1 MYYKDIYCFD
11 GVYLFLEDS
20 QEDYL
25 SLIVASEKEEMFSG
39 SYRTFE
45 IKNETTDIQVK
56 GREWS
61 VQSEL
66 SDLIS
71 WLFKRSFTK
80 GNTKRDLKY
89 FSDLLHLLQSNKL
102 SRSSFGM
109 LGEILFA
116 YHTKLDKKILVD
128 WISAKNISFDF
139 QGEDKFYEVKTT
151 NCLDSEV
158 VLHLSYN
165 QIRSLGNASVE
176 LLLVDMNGSKLEY
189 SIEEITA
196 YFESL
201 DLPDDLLSKV
211 RGCLQIFKDHNPFTF
226 DIFSYSGPKLLL
238 KLDDKIIGLKCK
250 AKFDLEN
257 DFISFS

>member
-1 MYYKDIYCFD
+1 MYYKDIYCIN

-20 QEDYL
+20 EEDYL
-25 SLIVASEKEEMFSG
+25 GLIVACEKEEMFAG

-45 IKNETTDIQVK
+45 IKNKTTDIQIK

-80 GNTKRDLKY
+80 GDTKRNLEY
-89 FSDLLHLLQSNKL
+89 FSDLLHLLQSKKL
-102 SRSSFGM
+102 SRNSFGM

-116 YHTKLDKKILVD
+116 YHTRLDRTILVD
-128 WISAKNISFDF
+128 WLSAKNTSFDF

-151 NCLDSEV
+151 NCSYSEV

-165 QIRSLGNASVE
+165 QIKSLGNESVE

-189 SIEEITA
+189 SIEEISA
-196 YFESL
+196 YFESV
-201 DLPDDLLSKV
+201 DLPNDLLSKV
-211 RGCLQIFKDHNPFTF
+211 SSCLQIFKDHNPFTF
-226 DIFSYSGPKLLL
+226 EIFSYNGPKLLVS
-238 KLDDKIIGLKCK
+238 LDDKIIGLKCK
-250 AKFDLEN
+250 AKFDLET